1 MGWTDSR
8 GDVTNSFPGK
18 TFTTLL
24 KELLTWVLKMRGTEV
39 NLKKME
45 VLHKLSVHK
54 RFVLKLLKANQR
66 NTSALSRFWRGQA
79 TYCLQA
85 CSFCTLPHTAHAA
98 VCAWGVP
105 RRLDNTSTEIT
116 AWLGQRPYQAIRGI
130 FKDQRHVVISLVL
143 RTTLCRKPRSTK
155 EAFRHLSYAVRF
167 LLCLP

>member
-1 MGWTDSR
+1 VVSAWWVAKPEFMGWTDSR

-66 NTSALSRFWRGQA
+66 NTSALSRF
-79 TYCLQA
+79 
-85 CSFCTLPHTAHAA
+85 
-98 VCAWGVP
+98 
-105 RRLDNTSTEIT
+105 
-116 AWLGQRPYQAIRGI
+116 
-130 FKDQRHVVISLVL
+130 
-143 RTTLCRKPRSTK
+143 
-155 EAFRHLSYAVRF
+155 
-167 LLCLP
+167 